1 MDKKKKINGSINEIL
16 LKYFDLIHEYTNN
29 FKKNIK
35 INNINHKKFV
45 FNKGLNCIIIIYSI
59 ILINT
64 NDLDIVISDT
74 KKGLYYY
81 IEFIEQTLSNKDLN
95 LNLTT
100 QDAILFVYKKTINNL
115 KIDTNVSNIH
125 NKIKGLLQL
134 YNYLLIEN
142 INYNTLTIDNVL
154 IKNINNL
161 IIEICKLKSIKKI
174 TTISNHLLYEKNDLL
189 NNIDSIKQTLFTH

>member
-74 KKGLYYY
+74 RKGLYYY

-154 IKNINNL
+154 IKNINDL

-189 NNIDSIKQTLFTH
+189 NNMDSIKQKLFTH

>member
-74 KKGLYYY
+74 RKGLYYY

-154 IKNINNL
+154 IKNINDL

-189 NNIDSIKQTLFTH
+189 NNMDSIKQTLFTH

>member
-125 NKIKGLLQL
+125 NKIKCLLQL

>member
-59 ILINT
+59 ILINS
-64 NDLDIVISDT
+64 NDLDLVISDT

-100 QDAILFVYKKTINNL
+100 QDAILFVYKKTINNF

-142 INYNTLTIDNVL
+142 INYNTLDIDNVL
-154 IKNINNL
+154 IKNINDL

-174 TTISNHLLYEKNDLL
+174 TIISNHLLYEKNDLL
-189 NNIDSIKQTLFTH
+189 NNIDYIKQKLFTH